1 MLILSRKE
9 GQRLCIGR
17 DVKVMVVAI
26 RGDKVRLG
34 IEASQA
40 VSIDREEVRQAKE
53 RNGAFKADN
62 QE

>member
-34 IEASQA
+34 IEASKA